1 MGLDIIIHPTE
12 MLMLEVFIMVLK
24 GANKLVLF
32 VSQVSLK
39 KIDNKNFSVQDNYT
53 FQYFSTL
60 IIYVK
65 LVKKKFQTRSQLIML
80 YLVHHKYLFHCNKS
94 YMIHIPK

>member
-1 MGLDIIIHPTE
+1 MELGIIIHPTE

-24 GANKLVLF
+24 GANNLVL
-32 VSQVSLK
+32 LLLY
-39 KIDNKNFSVQDNYT
+39 NFSVQDDYT

-65 LVKKKFQTRSQLIML
+65 LVKKKFTD
-80 YLVHHKYLFHCNKS
+80 
-94 YMIHIPK
+94 